1 MTLDLARWQFG
12 ITTVYHF
19 ILVPITI
26 GLAGFVALMQT
37 RWVKT
42 GDPEYLRMTRFWG
55 KILLINFALGVA
67 TGIVQ
72 EFQFGMA
79 WSEYS
84 RFVGDIFG
92 APLAMEA
99 LIAFF
104 IESTF
109 LGLWIFGWDR
119 MPARLHLA
127 TIWLVFIG
135 TMISAYFILAANA
148 WMQYPVGAKFNE
160 ATGRAELDSFFDV
173 ITSKTALY
181 AFGHTITAAIAT
193 AGALIVGISAWKR
206 FRTPDRDTTFFT
218 RSLKWGLRGTLVA
231 ALATTIVGHFFAQWM
246 TKVQPMKMAA
256 AEALYETT
264 DGAGLSLFA
273 WGGLEST
280 PNDLKINIEI
290 PRLLSFMATDSF
302 SGEVRGIN
310 DLQAE
315 YEKRYGPGNYVPVLA
330 VTYWSFRTMM
340 TMAFYLIVMS
350 LVGLFML
357 RRGRAPGKI
366 FTAAAVFGIFA
377 PLIANS
383 AGWLFTEMGRQPW
396 VVQGLLKTA
405 DGVSPLGAGTIW
417 TSITGFTLLYAA
429 LAVAELFLI
438 LKAVRHGP
446 DPAPEPI
453 GTTPHGE
460 HLLPTLGY

>member
-19 ILVPITI
+19 MLVPITI
-26 GLAGFVALMQT
+26 GLSGFVALMQT
-37 RWVKT
+37 RWRRT
-42 GDPEYLRMTRFWG
+42 GNPEYLRMTRFWG

-104 IESTF
+104 LESTF

-119 MPARLHLA
+119 MPPRLHLA
-127 TIWLVFIG
+127 TIWAVFIG
-135 TMISAYFILAANA
+135 TMISAFFILAANA
-148 WMQYPVGAKFNE
+148 WMQYPVGATFNPE
-160 ATGRAELDSFFDV
+160 TGRAELDSFWEV
-173 ITSKTALY
+173 LSSKTALF
-181 AFGHTITAAIAT
+181 AFGHTITAALAT
-193 AGALIVGISAWKR
+193 GAALILGVSAWKLY
-206 FRTPDRDTTFFT
+206 RDKGREQTFFMT
-218 RSLKWGLRGTLVA
+218 SLKWGLRGTLVA
-231 ALATTIVGHFFAQWM
+231 TIATIVVGHFFGQWM

-264 DGAGLSLFA
+264 EGAGLSLFA
-273 WGGLEST
+273 WSGFEST
-280 PNDLKINIEI
+280 PNDLAINVEI
-290 PRLLSFMATDSF
+290 PKLLSFMATDTLN
-302 SGEVRGIN
+302 GEVRGIN
-310 DLQAE
+310 DIQAE
-315 YEKRYGPGNYVPVLA
+315 YEQRYGPGNYVPVLA
-330 VTYWSFRTMM
+330 VTYWSFRAMM
-340 TMAFYLIVMS
+340 GMGFFMLAVSII
-350 LVGLFML
+350 GLFML
-357 RRGRAPGKI
+357 RRGRAPGKKFAI
-366 FTAAAVFGIFA
+366 IGIATIFA

-383 AGWLFTEMGRQPW
+383 TGWIFTEMGRQPW

-417 TSITGFTLLYAA
+417 TSLIGFTLLYGA
-429 LAVAELFLI
+429 LAVAEVWLI
-438 LKAVRHGP
+438 LKAIRSGP
-446 DPAPEPI
+446 DPAPKPL
-453 GTTPHGE
+453 GTTPAGE
-460 HLLPTLGY
+460 SLLPTLGY

>member
-19 ILVPITI
+19 LLVPITI
-26 GLAGFVALMQT
+26 GLSGFVALMQT

-42 GDPEYLRMTRFWG
+42 GNPEYLRMTRFWG

-84 RFVGDIFG
+84 RFVGDVFG

-104 IESTF
+104 LESTF

-119 MPARLHLA
+119 MPKRLHLA
-127 TIWLVFIG
+127 TIWAVFVG

-148 WMQYPVGAKFNE
+148 WMQYPVGATFNPE
-160 ATGRAELDSFFDV
+160 TGRAELDSF
-173 ITSKTALY
+173 IEILTSRTALF

-193 AGALIVGISAWKR
+193 AGALILGVSAWKLY
-206 FRTPDRDTTFFT
+206 RDKGREKSFFMT
-218 RSLKWGLRGTLVA
+218 SLRWGLRGTLIA
-231 ALATTIVGHFFAQWM
+231 TIATTVVGHFFAQWM
-246 TKVQPMKMAA
+246 TTVQPMKMAA

-273 WGGLEST
+273 WSGFEST
-280 PNDLKINIEI
+280 PNDLWINVEI
-290 PRLLSFMATDSF
+290 PRLLSFMATDTF
-302 SGEVRGIN
+302 DGEVRGIN
-310 DLQAE
+310 DIQAE
-315 YEKRYGPGNYVPVLA
+315 YEERYGPGNYVPILA
-330 VTYWSFRTMM
+330 VTYWSFRAMM
-340 TMAFYLIVMS
+340 GMGFFMIAVSAI
-350 LVGLFML
+350 GLFML
-357 RRGRAPGKI
+357 RRGRAPGKKFMI
-366 FTAAAVFGIFA
+366 AGVATIFA

-383 AGWLFTEMGRQPW
+383 AGWIFTEMGRQPW

-417 TSITGFTLLYAA
+417 TSLIGFTLLYGA
-429 LAVAELFLI
+429 LAVAEVWLI
-438 LKAVRHGP
+438 LKVIRTG
-446 DPAPEPI
+446 PEPPPKPV
-453 GTTPHGE
+453 GTTPAGE